1 MGLLINFDHFEATK
15 SDFMKITGHRPQK
28 SKFEK
33 EWFGRKE
40 NNSTLR
46 VGKKQGVAKPF
57 GMSLGHFLELSRLS
71 YLI

>member
-1 MGLLINFDHFEATK
+1 MGLLINLDHLEAKK
-15 SDFMKITGHRPQK
+15 SDFKKIGQLRPEK

-33 EWFGRKE
+33 GWFSSKE
-40 NNSTLR
+40 NNTTLS
-46 VGKKQGVAKPF
+46 VGKKQGVAEPF